1 MRQLDETKVL
11 ELMTSY
17 ESVGVINP
25 ISVDEELTLIA
36 GAHRLEAAK
45 NLGWDTIEAKVFD
58 DEDLQK
64 ELIEIDENLIRNEL
78 CYIAAA
84 EHIQERER
92 ILTSLGT
99 RRQRGSNRYTGDDD
113 QMTTDDLAGRI
124 GVSNKMYRMRRQVA
138 DLSPETRNALRGT
151 DYARRSLN
159 DLLNLCRQDQEVQR
173 LGSDNWCRR
182 TPSKP
187 CGSISIQPTSRSIRT
202 ERSPNWSRNSRAS
215 GECPSR

>member
-92 ILTSLGT
+92 ILTSLGS
-99 RRQRGSNRYTGDDD
+99 RRQRGSHRYTGDDD

-138 DLSPETRNALRGT
+138 DLSPEARNALRGT
-151 DYARRSLN
+151 D
-159 DLLNLCRQDQEVQR
+159 
-173 LGSDNWCRR
+173 
-182 TPSKP
+182 
-187 CGSISIQPTSRSIRT
+187 
-202 ERSPNWSRNSRAS
+202 
-215 GECPSR
+215 